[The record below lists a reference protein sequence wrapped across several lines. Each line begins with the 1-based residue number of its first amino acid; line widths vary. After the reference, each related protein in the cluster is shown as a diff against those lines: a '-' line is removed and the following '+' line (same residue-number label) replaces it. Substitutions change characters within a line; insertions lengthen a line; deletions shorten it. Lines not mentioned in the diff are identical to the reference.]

1 MILVGADCGHIF
13 FLGEPEQLSLSLQ
26 EFMEKYF

>member
-13 FLGEPEQLSLSLQ
+13 FLEEPELLSQSLR
-26 EFMEKYF
+26 ELVERYF